1 MELLP
6 QEARKYEKRV
16 AFDGGMGGLAVQ
28 KRVASEAPIWL
39 APGGYLLVETSQ
51 KQALQTAKIL
61 AQNGL
66 IPKVTHCVELD
77 ATVVIGTQVSR
88 VNQACKAL
96 T

>member
-1 MELLP
+1 ME
-6 QEARKYEKRV
+6 
-16 AFDGGMGGLAVQ
+16 GWGGLDVQ

-51 KQALQTAKIL
+51 KQALQTAEIL

-88 VNQACKAL
+88 VNTACKAL